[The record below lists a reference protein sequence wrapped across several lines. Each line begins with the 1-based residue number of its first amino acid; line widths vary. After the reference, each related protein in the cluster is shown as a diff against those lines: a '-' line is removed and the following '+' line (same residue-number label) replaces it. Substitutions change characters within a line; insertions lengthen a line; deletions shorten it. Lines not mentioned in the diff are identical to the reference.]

1 MTCRLIDF
9 LHDRTGRLE
18 RKGGLEARLNVQ
30 HLAARRLGIPRL
42 ELAFHQQDVLTDAD
56 RAALDADVERL
67 AAGEPLQYVLGDVPF
82 HGLTIRTDRRALI
95 PRPETERL
103 AELVLACEAVW
114 KAPSPRVADIGA
126 GTGCLALALAA
137 ARPRAWL
144 VAVDCSPDALSLA
157 RENRER
163 LGLADRVEIRQGDL
177 LDGLPEGAFD
187 AVVSNPPYIASAVC
201 RTLDPHVRNFEPLL
215 ALDGG
220 GDGLAV
226 IRRLVPQA
234 LRCLKPG
241 RPLWLETGCDQGEA
255 LRGILARAGFERVE
269 IRPDFDGHD
278 RFACGWRPM

>member
-9 LHDRTGRLE
+9 LHDRTRRLE
-18 RKGGLEARLNVQ
+18 QKGGLEARLNVE

-42 ELAFHQQDVLTDAD
+42 ELVFHQQDALAAAD
-56 RAALDADVERL
+56 CAALDADVDRL

-95 PRPETERL
+95 PRPETEWL
-103 AELVLACEAVW
+103 AEMILACEAVW
-114 KAPSPRVADIGA
+114 KDASPRVADIGA

-137 ARPRAWL
+137 ARPRARL

-157 RENRER
+157 RENRDR

-177 LDGLPEGAFD
+177 MAGLPEEAFD
-187 AVVSNPPYIASAVC
+187 AVVSNPPYIASSVC
-201 RTLDPHVRNFEPLL
+201 GTLDPHVRDFEPLL

-220 GDGLAV
+220 DDGLAL
-226 IRRLVPQA
+226 IRRLAPEGF
-234 LRCLKPG
+234 RCLKPG
-241 RPLWLETGCDQGEA
+241 RPLWLEIGFDQGEA
-255 LRGILARAGFERVE
+255 VRDVLARAGFEGIE